1 MELYNLLEADVIN
14 TINRHIEEIGVDC
27 SCKKCKMDIAAIA
40 LNNLKP
46 QYVVTEEGN
55 VYGRAMNM
63 NSQFNAN
70 ILLEVTKAMA
80 IVGKNPHHKGDE

>member
-1 MELYNLLEADVIN
+1 MKLYNLLEADVMNAIN
-14 TINRHIEEIGVDC
+14 KNIDEIGVAC
-27 SCKKCKMDIAAIA
+27 SCDKCKMDIAAIT

-80 IVGKNPHHKGDE
+80 VVSKNPHHKGDE

>member
-1 MELYNLLEADVIN
+1 VELYNLLESDVIN
-14 TINRHIEEIGVDC
+14 TINNHIQEIGVEC
-27 SCKKCKMDIAAIA
+27 SCEKCKMDIAAIA

-63 NSQFNAN
+63 NSQFNTN

-80 IVGKNPHHKGDE
+80 VVGKNPHHKGDE

>member
-1 MELYNLLEADVIN
+1 MEIYNLLEADVSNIIN
-14 TINRHIEEIGVDC
+14 KNIEEIGVVCDC
-27 SCKKCKMDIAAIA
+27 EKCKMDIAAIA

-55 VYGRAMNM
+55 LYGRAMNM
-63 NSQFNAN
+63 NSQFNTN
-70 ILLEVTKAMA
+70 VLLEVTKAMV

>member
-1 MELYNLLEADVIN
+1 MKLYNLLEADVIN
-14 TINRHIEEIGVDC
+14 VINRNIEEIGLDC
-27 SCKKCKMDIAAIA
+27 SCDKCKMDIAAIA

-63 NSQFNAN
+63 NSQFNTN

-80 IVGKNPHHKGDE
+80 IVRKSPHHKGDE